1 MADFASTG
9 RGRSALLGA
18 LALVVLLIGYAD
30 LWRGGT
36 TISALCLAIG
46 YAGLIPAA
54 LLSIGRAEWNAD
66 ERRKD
71 ERFGDAPWLVAG
83 AVALALFVLY
93 VITLGPTTAMWD
105 TSEYI
110 TAAKVFGVPHPPGN
124 PVFVILGHAFGLL
137 PLPIEYG
144 ARINLMAAVTSSLS
158 AGLWFLVAEG
168 VLRTWVPV
176 KWGRYMGAAAAV
188 IIGGTAFTVWNQ
200 SVVNEKVYT
209 VALLGLASVSW
220 LMLRWSDAPDRK
232 GADRYLLTAAYLIG
246 LGYANHPAGFLPL
259 PAVGLLVLMRQ
270 PLALLRWR
278 LLLTTFG
285 MVLLGLTPMVAMP
298 IRAAHEPYLNSGGVS
313 ACTDGIKFDCT
324 FSKETWKRVK
334 SHIDREQYSGHNW
347 MERKAPITAQYGMF
361 WLYFKWQWFRD
372 AYNQA
377 STMQSMLALLFLG
390 LGLAG
395 GWSHFQRDRRTFW
408 YVGGLMFTLT
418 IALVVYLNFKY
429 GHSQA
434 PELGNSVDREVR
446 DRDYFYLWTFSL
458 WGVWAGL
465 GLVTLWTWMARALAR
480 SAEITDRGLRLAAPV
495 LSLALIPLVTNAM
508 DAPRNKHT
516 FTREWARDLLNSVEP
531 YGIIITNGDNDSFP
545 LWYAQAVEGIRRDVT
560 VAVVPYLGTDWYA
573 QQLANRKIEPYDK
586 EKGPA
591 LFRDRDWP
599 MPTKPL
605 FGLSR
610 AELAA
615 VPPIASLPS
624 AQRFQ
629 FADIDV
635 VIGNEY
641 LTRDQQLVLYMIRS
655 AYPERR
661 LFFSYG
667 GYAQALGFGDHI
679 INFGLSQKLVG
690 KRPDPSPLFM
700 PLRGNEL
707 LDVAATESLW
717 KEYRGMNALITEDG
731 WVDDASAGIPI
742 MYVITGQ
749 YLAGS
754 FSAVGDSARADSIMT
769 TVEQLV
775 EKARLR

>member
-1 MADFASTG
+1 MSATASSG
-9 RGRSALLGA
+9 RGRSALLAA
-18 LALVVLLIGYAD
+18 LSAVTLLIGYGD

-36 TISALCLAIG
+36 TISALCLAIA
-46 YAGLIPAA
+46 YAGLIPAT
-54 LLSIGRAEWNAD
+54 LLSWGRDEWNAD
-66 ERRKD
+66 TPGKD
-71 ERFGDAPWLVAG
+71 ERFGNAPWLVAG
-83 AVALALFVLY
+83 GVSLVLFALY
-93 VITLGPTTAMWD
+93 VFTLGPTTAMWD

-124 PVFVILGHAFGLL
+124 PVFVIFAHAFGLL

-144 ARINLMAAVTSSLS
+144 ARINLLAAVTSALS
-158 AGLWFLVAEG
+158 SGLWFLVVEG

-209 VALLGLASVSW
+209 VALLGLAAVSW
-220 LMLRWSDAPDRK
+220 LMLRWSDAPNRA
-232 GADRYLLTAAYLIG
+232 GSDRYLLAAAYLVG

-259 PAVGLLVLMRQ
+259 PAVGLIVLMRQ

-278 LLLTTFG
+278 LLLGTLA
-285 MVLLGLTPMVAMP
+285 VAIVGLTPFVAMP

-313 ACTDGIKFDCT
+313 ACTDGIAVSCT
-324 FSKETWKRVK
+324 FSAETWRKVK
-334 SHIDREQYSGHNW
+334 AHIDREQYSGHNVA
-347 MERKAPITAQYGMF
+347 ERKAPLVAQYGMF

-377 STMQSMLALLFLG
+377 PAMQTALALLFFALG
-390 LGLAG
+390 IAG
-395 GWSHFQRDRRTFW
+395 GITHFTRDRRTFW
-408 YVGGLMFTLT
+408 YIGGLVFTLT

-458 WGVWAGL
+458 WGAWAGL
-465 GLVTLWTWMARALAR
+465 GLVSLWTWMAKALSR
-480 SAEITDRGLRLAAPV
+480 STEVTDRGLRLAAPV
-495 LSLALIPLVTNAM
+495 LGLALIPLVTNAM
-508 DAPRNKHT
+508 DAPRHKHT

-545 LWYAQAVEGIRRDVT
+545 LWYAQAVEGVRRDVL

-573 QQLANRKIEPYDK
+573 NQLQNRKLEPYDK

-591 LFRDRDWP
+591 LFRDREWT

-605 FGLSR
+605 FPLTR
-610 AELAA
+610 AELDA
-615 VPPIASLPS
+615 VPPIVALPQQ
-624 AQRFQ
+624 QRFVH
-629 FADIDV
+629 DGMDV
-635 VIGNEY
+635 AIRGDY
-641 LTRDQQLVLYMIRS
+641 LTRDQQLVLYMIKQG
-655 AYPERR
+655 YPERG

-667 GYAQALGFGDHI
+667 GYAQNLGFSQHI
-679 INFGLSQKLVG
+679 TNHGLAQKLVSN
-690 KRPDPSPLFM
+690 RPEPSLDFI
-700 PLRGNEL
+700 PLRGDEV
-707 LDVAATESLW
+707 LDVAATRSLW
-717 KEYRGMNALITEDG
+717 REYRGMNALIDEDG

-754 FSAVGDSARADSIMT
+754 LGAAGDSVRADSVMAQ
-769 TVEQLV
+769 VEQMV
-775 EKARLR
+775 QKARLR